1 MLRALLGETHKKRK
15 TLAASSVV
23 SDPGRC
29 VQCGICSYNCP
40 INIDVRLY
48 AMRGQPINESRCL
61 TCGECV
67 MRCPRGVLRFE
78 QTLPLHVPEVVQT
91 LLEKI

>member
-1 MLRALLGETHKKRK
+1 MLRSLFGDAHQKRK

-23 SDPGRC
+23 SDKSRC

-40 INIDVRLY
+40 INIDVRLHVW
-48 AMRGQPINESRCL
+48 RGESISEGRCL

-67 MRCPRGVLRFE
+67 LRCPRNVLRFE
-78 QTLPLHVPEVVQT
+78 ETLPLKVPDLVKT
-91 LLEKI
+91 ILE

>member
-1 MLRALLGETHKKRK
+1 MLRSLFGDAHQKRK

-23 SDPGRC
+23 SDKSRC

-40 INIDVRLY
+40 IGIDVR
-48 AMRGQPINESRCL
+48 AHVWRNEAVDHSECL

-67 MRCPRGVLRFE
+67 VRCPRGVLSFAEIDIFARRE
-78 QTLPLHVPEVVQT
+78 G
-91 LLEKI
+91 